1 MTKGELDLSAD
12 DAAAAEPTLR
22 AALGAYEKA
31 LGPDSPRL
39 TLARIGLARA
49 LTRLGRP
56 EEALPIFAAARET
69 AAKTIGADHWQYAAA
84 LAYGAE
90 TLHAL
95 GRIDDAI
102 DSALAADVI
111 TRGNT
116 RSLIRG
122 LSEAQALRLLDAQE
136 TGGLD
141 RALAF
146 AIERPNERRVRATW
160 DALIRSRAM
169 LLDELAARRHA
180 LARKASPEVEAAR
193 AAYAEAAAR
202 SANLRVRG
210 AAQDSAALIRPL
222 LATARADA
230 ERAERELAALSI
242 DYRENADRAAVGLD
256 DVAKALPRG
265 AALVAYAIYA
275 PAEAWNRPRAAVD
288 AGERRFAA
296 FVLRRG
302 AAPQV
307 VALPAVA
314 EVDRLVDR
322 WRDEAARGPLRR
334 KDAADVDAAY
344 RAAAAPLAAAVWA
357 PVAPLVGGA
366 KTVYIVPEGT
376 LSTVN
381 FAALPGKGGRYLLET
396 GPLFRYLSAERD
408 LAAPPARGAAGRG
421 LLALGG
427 ATFDDSPGVAAE
439 ASAVVADLLRPR
451 FRGAEDDACRGF
463 ESVRF
468 APLPASAD
476 EAEGI
481 AELWS
486 ESVAGDAAEA
496 RIERLQGAAATEAA
510 FRRAAPGR
518 RVLHLATH
526 GFFLGGACL
535 RAADAAGRGIGGLA
549 PLSGR
554 ARRTVNPLL
563 FSGLAFAGAN
573 AHARAAS
580 GDDDGVLTAEEIA
593 TLDLGGV
600 DWAVLSACDT
610 GLGDVRIGE
619 GVLGLRRAF
628 QVAGARTVVM
638 SLWPVQDERTRL
650 LMDGLY
656 RARLLRGLDAAEA
669 LAAAELEQLKA
680 RRAARGATTPFYW
693 GAFVAAE

>member
-1 MTKGELDLSAD
+1 
-12 DAAAAEPTLR
+12 
-22 AALGAYEKA
+22 
-31 LGPDSPRL
+31 
-39 TLARIGLARA
+39 
-49 LTRLGRP
+49 P

-102 DSALAADVI
+102 DAALAADAI

-116 RSLIRG
+116 RAMIRAI
-122 LSEAQALRLLDAQE
+122 SEAQALRLLDAQE

-230 ERAERELAALSI
+230 ERAERALAALSI

-288 AGERRFAA
+288 RGERRFAA
-296 FVLRRG
+296 FVLRGG

-314 EVDRLVDR
+314 EVDRLVER
-322 WRDEAARGPLRR
+322 WRDEAARGALGR
-334 KDAADVDAAY
+334 KSAADVDAAY

-357 PVAPLVGGA
+357 PLAPLVASA

-381 FAALPGKGGRYLLET
+381 FATLPGKGGRYLLET
-396 GPLFRYLSAERD
+396 GPLFRYLSAERG
-408 LAAPPARGAAGRG
+408 LAAPPARGAAGQG
-421 LLALGG
+421 LLVLGG
-427 ATFDDSPGVAAE
+427 AAFDAGARPRDAGDEAA
-439 ASAVVADLLRPR
+439 AVVAMLQPPR
-451 FRGAEDDACRGF
+451 FRGDESEVCRGF
-463 ESVRF
+463 EAVRF
-468 APLPASAD
+468 APLPASGA
-476 EAEGI
+476 EAQRI
-481 AELWS
+481 AELWGAS
-486 ESVAGDAAEA
+486 IAGDAAAA
-496 RIERLQGAAATEAA
+496 RIERLEGAAATEAA
-510 FRRAAPGR
+510 FRRDAPGR

-535 RAADAAGRGIGGLA
+535 RAADGRGIGGLA
-549 PLSGR
+549 PLSPR

-638 SLWPVQDERTRL
+638 SLWPVQDER
-650 LMDGLY
+650 
-656 RARLLRGLDAAEA
+656 
-669 LAAAELEQLKA
+669 
-680 RRAARGATTPFYW
+680 
-693 GAFVAAE
+693 